1 MNIAVQMRLQA
12 DVHKI
17 NHAGQSPLHFAAASA
32 SLQVTSLLLDHDSV
46 SNQVLGVFMG
56 NHWMSDWID
65 TWEHCKYGAESSR
78 RWRMS
83 MGLALCI

>member
-1 MNIAVQMRLQA
+1 MRLQA

-56 NHWMSDWID
+56 NHWMNDWID
-65 TWEHCKYGAESSR
+65 TWEDTLQIWCGVISPLAYDYGPDVVNLTE
-78 RWRMS
+78 
-83 MGLALCI
+83 